1 MEDITRI
8 SGREGDREEDALR
21 SMTAEMVG
29 RLAEKGGVALELLD
43 DILQPETQALLRR
56 LSGASDS
63 LCRLLDLVQRLEESG
78 VLKTLAEM
86 AELLDRIKWAW
97 TGSVAAAAA
106 ERAGKAIEAADDLVQ
121 KGYPELVDGVLTA
134 VESAREELRDTGGSP
149 SLFRL
154 LKTMRDPEVREG
166 IYFLL
171 SFAKALSK
179 GLKGG

>member
-1 MEDITRI
+1 MKDITRI

-97 TGSVAAAAA
+97 TGSMAAA

>member
-97 TGSVAAAAA
+97 TGSMAAAAA

-134 VESAREELRDTGGSP
+134 VESAREELRDTGGSS

>member
-1 MEDITRI
+1 P
-8 SGREGDREEDALR
+8 R
-21 SMTAEMVG
+21 SPLFTSTTLF
-29 RLAEKGGVALELLD
+29 R
-43 DILQPETQALLRR
+43 
-56 LSGASDS
+56 S
-63 LCRLLDLVQRLEESG
+63 LLDLVQRLEESG

-97 TGSVAAAAA
+97 TGSMAAAAA

-154 LKTMRDPEVREG
+154 LKTDRKSTRLNSSHVK
-166 IYFLL
+166 ISYAVFC
-171 SFAKALSK
+171 
-179 GLKGG
+179 LKKK